1 MSHKWCEKKLRDDG
15 NAKIVGNYSRR
26 VVFFNVAAI
35 KDHLAAYSEALQY
48 STDVSKYNELATAMN
63 KHQIHEPT
71 RVFTDTEID
80 AWVRMRTTEESNKQG
95 NQRKGKRK

>member
-71 RVFTDTEID
+71 RIFTDMEID
-80 AWVRMRTTEESNKQG
+80 AWVKTRTTAKPSSRTDKST
-95 NQRKGKRK
+95 KKR